1 MSRNRYVSD
10 SDQSENSSVGGGEEI
25 RRAVVKDLDVSSDES
40 GHESIREQPMEDEQ
54 MEEDEEQEQDQ
65 QPRRRRVVE
74 DEDDDEEEEEVVRR
88 KPVKSSDASSEEESE
103 NESVG
108 ERPLKRELI
117 DDEDEDQDQGQ
128 EKEPESEQ
136 DREQDE
142 EEEEEERD
150 QTDIRQEL
158 VKDLDVSSEES
169 EHESVGGDKPMK
181 NEQME
186 DDEELEQ
193 EQEQERERERD
204 DPYAEQ
210 EPEQEPVPIA
220 RIEVEIPKTSNE
232 MGSDIH
238 FVKLPNFLSV
248 DTQPYDPNTYEDEID
263 DDDLLDEEGRTRLKL
278 KVESTM
284 RWRRFPDENGILLE
298 ESNARI
304 VKWSDTSMSLH
315 LGSEIFDIHKQSL
328 VAGDNNHLFIRQG
341 TGLQGQ
347 EIFRTKLTFRP
358 HSTDSF
364 THRKMTLSLAERSHK
379 TQKIRVLPT
388 VGKDPEA
395 HRSEMIKK
403 EEDKLKAS
411 IRRENKAK
419 RTRERAPYRL
429 PTTQYLEDEYDDDD
443 DEGGISV
450 EKIKNEYKNR
460 RPSAK
465 GGRFEETYSSDDD
478 NSDPGV
484 TKTHETRKKTAKVVE
499 SDDDDD

>member
-10 SDQSENSSVGGGEEI
+10 SDQSENSSVGGEEV
-25 RRAVVKDLDVSSDES
+25 RREVVKDLDVSSEES
-40 GHESIREQPMEDEQ
+40 ERESVQEQPIEDEQ
-54 MEEDEEQEQDQ
+54 MEEEEQEQE
-65 QPRRRRVVE
+65 PRRRRVVE
-74 DEDDDEEEEEVVRR
+74 EDDEEEEEEQIVRR
-88 KPVKSSDASSEEESE
+88 KRVIDSDASSDEESE

-108 ERPLKRELI
+108 ARQLKKERI
-117 DDEDEDQDQGQ
+117 DEEDEEQ
-128 EKEPESEQ
+128 EQEQEPEQ
-136 DREQDE
+136 DRE
-142 EEEEEERD
+142 EEEEEEERERD

-169 EHESVGGDKPMK
+169 ERESIGGDKPMK
-181 NEQME
+181 SEQTV
-186 DDEELEQ
+186 DDEDQDQEIEQ
-193 EQEQERERERD
+193 EAEQERERERE
-204 DPYAEQ
+204 DPYGEQ

-419 RTRERAPYRL
+419 RTRERAPYRA

-460 RPSAK
+460 RPTAK
-465 GGRFEETYSSDDD
+465 GGRFEEVYSSDDD
-478 NSDPGV
+478 DDSDPGL
-484 TKTHETRKKTAKVVE
+484 TKTPETKRKTAKVVE
-499 SDDDDD
+499 SDDDE